1 MDLDNSKAIRI
12 KVMDYLA
19 RREHTGKEILSK
31 LKNRVESLELLKAE
45 IDKLEEEGLIDNKRF
60 A

>member
-12 KVMDYLA
+12 KVMDFLA

-31 LKNRVESLELLKAE
+31 LKNRVESVELLKA
-45 IDKLEEEGLIDNKRF
+45 LLTQLYSL